1 MAPATISM
9 GRLPA
14 LAIVISTIPMVPTVP
29 SDVPSNILTQDVIKN
44 AQIMKRFGLINSIP
58 DAIIMGI
65 IPDACHMAMSQPMSK
80 KICIT
85 TIEVLAL
92 VQDMRSKSFGLY
104 PCRYRA

>member
-1 MAPATISM
+1 MAPATISI

-14 LAIVISTIPMVPTVP
+14 LAIVIRTIPIVPTVP
-29 SDVPSNILTQDVIKN
+29 SDVPSNILTQDVIRN
-44 AQIMKRFGLINSIP
+44 AQIMNKFGLINSIP

-65 IPDACHMAMSQPMSK
+65 IPDACHMAISQPMSK
-80 KICIT
+80 KIRMT

-92 VQDMRSKSFGLY
+92 VHDMRSKSLGLY

>member
-1 MAPATISM
+1 MAPATISI

-14 LAIVISTIPMVPTVP
+14 LAIVIRTIPIVPTVP

-65 IPDACHMAMSQPMSK
+65 IPDACHMAMSQPMRK

-92 VQDMRSKSFGLY
+92 VQDMRSKSFGL
-104 PCRYRA
+104 